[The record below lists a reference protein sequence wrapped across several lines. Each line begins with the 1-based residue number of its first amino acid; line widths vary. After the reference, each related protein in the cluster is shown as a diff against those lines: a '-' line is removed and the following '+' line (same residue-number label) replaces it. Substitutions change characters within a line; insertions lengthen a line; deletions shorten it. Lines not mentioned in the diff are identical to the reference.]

1 MTDYNMD
8 VEIARIRREY
18 EYEAADLRVKIA
30 TLAEEGRRKDKK
42 IAVLLYRITGLK
54 MENKR
59 LKEDNHV

>member
-42 IAVLLYRITGLK
+42 IAELLYRIAELK
-54 MENKR
+54 VENKW